1 VKSVRILIAEDEER
15 MAELIGSA
23 LAAEEHIVSVAYDG
37 PTTLDLA
44 TASPFD
50 LILLDVMLP
59 GLDGFRVCRL
69 LRERRL
75 QTAVL
80 MLTARGAIEDRV
92 LGLDAGADDYLVKPF
107 AMAELK
113 ARVRALGRRPAGL
126 RGPELRVADLVV
138 SPLRYEAA
146 RAGHRLELTAR
157 EFQLLCLLV
166 RHAGEALTR
175 QQILDAVW
183 GEAAEPYANVVDQYI
198 YYLRAKT
205 EEHGP
210 RLIETVRGVGYVL
223 REGAEGC
230 SAPSG

>member
-1 VKSVRILIAEDEER
+1 VRILVAEDEER
-15 MAELIGSA
+15 VAELIGAA
-23 LAAEEHIVSVAYDG
+23 LTADQHAIEIAYDG
-37 PTTLDLA
+37 EAALDLA
-44 TASPFD
+44 TSSPFD

-59 GLDGFRVCRL
+59 RLDGFSVCRR

-80 MLTARGAIEDRV
+80 MLTARGAVEDRV
-92 LGLDAGADDYLVKPF
+92 LGLDTGADDYLVKPF

-138 SPLRYEAA
+138 SPMRYEAS

-166 RHAGEALTR
+166 RHAGEALSR
-175 QQILDAVW
+175 AQILDAVW
-183 GEAAEPYANVVDQYI
+183 GETAEPYTNVVDQYI

-205 EEHGP
+205 EAHGP

-223 REGAEGC
+223 REAAEAC
-230 SAPSG
+230 SEPLA